1 MKNANLKL
9 LTIKTIKIY
18 AMTDFGKFFWR
29 KCVQKRS
36 IQHVVE
42 LKSYYKIYIN
52 TLKIFSPCKK
62 KYPKSGNIFFMNK
75 FLA

>member
-18 AMTDFGKFFWR
+18 AMTDFGKYFWR

-36 IQHVVE
+36 IQPVVE
-42 LKSYYKIYIN
+42 LKSYYKF
-52 TLKIFSPCKK
+52 TLTH
-62 KYPKSGNIFFMNK
+62 
-75 FLA
+75 